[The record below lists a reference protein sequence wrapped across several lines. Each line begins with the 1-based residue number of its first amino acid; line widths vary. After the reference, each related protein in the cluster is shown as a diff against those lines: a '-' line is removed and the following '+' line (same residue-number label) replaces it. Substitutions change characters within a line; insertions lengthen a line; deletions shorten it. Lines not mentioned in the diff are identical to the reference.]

1 MAIRLTDDFDRMLP
15 SLGSVTFK
23 DMESDLKMV
32 LPTSSA
38 RFREEWKNRN
48 ESMVWRW
55 KENCLKH
62 GILSY
67 VMNVTDDPLALLTQ
81 VFGAKK

>member
-1 MAIRLTDDFDRMLP
+1 
-15 SLGSVTFK
+15 
-23 DMESDLKMV
+23 MESDLKMV